1 MGKLIIGASIIL
13 IFIAAY
19 GVLKT
24 VSHAQ
29 QVKSTPR
36 IPVVASAMPSP
47 NLLLVTTVSTPDPT
61 PESTRTPIL
70 VSTPELKPLKSRVV
84 KHQPDQFRRGALSK
98 EELFAI
104 KKAVETI
111 PWSRNSNPKAAAD
124 EDYAAIIRECKESSV
139 HDLLAD
145 LITEAV
151 SNDYQPNNEAA
162 NGAYLAELNSDF
174 ENGAQSD
181 HSNEKSTG
189 QTRTEQ
195 VTSVDSGLT
204 PKIGQPDVQA
214 SATPGS
220 PAQRPASAEILRS
233 RSGHAKHRS
242 TVRHRIVDAKTR
254 LLALWHQSLAPTET
268 SPK

>member
-1 MGKLIIGASIIL
+1 MRKLIIGASIIL

-19 GVLKT
+19 TVLKA
-24 VSHAQ
+24 VSHGQ
-29 QVKSTPR
+29 QVKTTPR
-36 IPVVASAMPSP
+36 IPVAANAMPSP
-47 NLLLVTTVSTPDPT
+47 NLLLVTPVSPSVPI
-61 PESTRTPIL
+61 PESTPTAIL
-70 VSTPELKPLKSRVV
+70 VSTPEPKPLKSRVV
-84 KHQPDQFRRGALSK
+84 KHQPDQFRKGAVGP
-98 EELFAI
+98 EELSVI

-124 EDYAAIIRECKESSV
+124 EDYAAIIRKCRESSV

-162 NGAYLAELNSDF
+162 NGAYLAKLNSDF

-181 HSNEKSTG
+181 HSNGKSTS
-189 QTRTEQ
+189 QTKTEQ

-220 PAQRPASAEILRS
+220 PAQRPASAEIPRS

-242 TVRHRIVDAKTR
+242 TVRHRIVDAQTR
-254 LLALWHQSLAPTET
+254 LLTLWHQSLAPTEK